1 MTIKYHDIL
10 HFLVHEERTD
20 LYQNIHDVLKS
31 ANGILTIHPKHTSD
45 DDFPAWNFKDMT
57 VKDVIMEIES
67 FGFVY
72 EEKICDILWHR
83 DGLLSSCVYN
93 FIKKTE

>member
-1 MTIKYHDIL
+1 
-10 HFLVHEERTD
+10 
-20 LYQNIHDVLKS
+20 
-31 ANGILTIHPKHTSD
+31 LTIHAKHTSD